1 MRFPLM
7 LRSRHRQLAEEAVAS
22 ARREAERRISELAEH
37 CDGRQAEI
45 ERLQAQARD
54 LSRSR
59 IVLLDGLSLSR
70 ASLRPFAGPA
80 VPVVVGVDVE
90 PDARV
95 VDLADPSWRS
105 TALFFE
111 KMPRLRR
118 QFAEASGGSGLRV
131 TWFPRA
137 DPQVAKANGNAA
149 WALEHFGKDWQAVR
163 QAGDEIGLHMHP
175 WRWDDHKM
183 SWCQDHAAES
193 WVLSCLDV
201 ALNAYRHAFG
211 GVPAAYRGGD
221 RFLSNALAATLLDR
235 GVEVDLTLE
244 RLPAT
249 ARLVE
254 RENGTGS
261 IPDGTGIPLHAYHA
275 SAQDFRTPATHDTGL
290 GMMPLTAYGDGTLVP
305 WLPNTVFET
314 ELDRLLLDTEA
325 AAVPTH
331 LAFVARS
338 DLATDTLWANFV
350 GNLMSL
356 ARRVREGRLT
366 SVTGS
371 EAWRIAR
378 PRSQDASATRNRA
391 P

>member
-22 ARREAERRISELAEH
+22 ARREAERRISELAEL
-37 CDGRQAEI
+37 CDARQAEI
-45 ERLQAQARD
+45 EGLQARAHD

-59 IVLLDGLSLSR
+59 TVLLDELSLSR
-70 ASLRPFAGPA
+70 ASLRPFVGPA
-80 VPVVVGVDVE
+80 VPVVIGVDVE

-105 TALFFE
+105 TALFFDQ
-111 KMPRLRR
+111 MPGLRR
-118 QFAEASGGSGLRV
+118 QFAEASGGSSLRV

-137 DPQVAKANGNAA
+137 DPQVAKANGSAA
-149 WALEHFGKDWQAVR
+149 WALHHFGKDWKAVR
-163 QAGDEIGLHMHP
+163 EAGDEIGLHMHP
-175 WRWDDHKM
+175 WRWDEHKA
-183 SWCQDHAAES
+183 SWCQDHADES

-201 ALNAYRHAFG
+201 ALDAYRHVFG
-211 GVPAAYRGGD
+211 SVPAAYRGGD

-249 ARLVE
+249 ARLVAHE
-254 RENGTGS
+254 DGTGS
-261 IPDGTGIPLHAYHA
+261 LPDGTGIPLHAYHA
-275 SAQDFRTPATHDTGL
+275 SGHDFRTMANHDAGL
-290 GMMPLTAYGDGTLVP
+290 GMMPLTAYGNGTLVP

-314 ELDRLLLDTEA
+314 ELDRLLLDTEGA
-325 AAVPTH
+325 PVPTH

-338 DLATDTLWANFV
+338 DLAANPLWANFV
-350 GNLMSL
+350 DNLMSL

-366 SVTGS
+366 SVTAS
-371 EAWRIAR
+371 DAWRIAR
-378 PRSQDASATRNRA
+378 PRSQDASARRDRA